1 MSAKPTKPEEPIDLT
16 EEDDEFEIGDE
27 EDEGFNPLEE
37 LLVTDDG
44 ENIANAIKNSI
55 DRVGKHLE
63 NQNKILIKIFGVLNK
78 SGPN

>member
-1 MSAKPTKPEEPIDLT
+1 MSATKNPEEPIDLT
-16 EEDDEFEIGDE
+16 EDDDEFEIGDE
-27 EDEGFNPLEE
+27 EEGFNPLED

>member
-1 MSAKPTKPEEPIDLT
+1 MSTKPTNPEEPVDLT
-16 EEDDEFEIGDE
+16 EEDDEFEMGE
-27 EDEGFNPLEE
+27 EEEGFNPLED

-44 ENIANAIKNSI
+44 ENIANALKNSI

-78 SGPN
+78 TPN

>member
-1 MSAKPTKPEEPIDLT
+1 MSTTKNTEEPIDLT

-27 EDEGFNPLEE
+27 EDEGFNPLED

-78 SGPN
+78 APN

>member
-1 MSAKPTKPEEPIDLT
+1 MSATKNPEEPIDLT
-16 EEDDEFEIGDE
+16 EDDDEFEIGDE
-27 EDEGFNPLEE
+27 EEGFNPLED

-44 ENIANAIKNSI
+44 ENIENAIKNSI

>member
-1 MSAKPTKPEEPIDLT
+1 MSAKNEEPIDIT
-16 EEDDEFEIGDE
+16 EDDEFEMGDE
-27 EDEGFNPLEE
+27 EEGFNPLED

-44 ENIANAIKNSI
+44 ENIANALKNSI

-78 SGPN
+78 SPSS

>member
-1 MSAKPTKPEEPIDLT
+1 MSATTNPEEPVDLT
-16 EEDDEFEIGDE
+16 EEDDEFEMGE
-27 EDEGFNPLEE
+27 EEEGFNPLED

-44 ENIANAIKNSI
+44 ENIANALKNSI

-78 SGPN
+78 TPN

>member
-1 MSAKPTKPEEPIDLT
+1 MSNTKNTEEPIDLT

-27 EDEGFNPLEE
+27 EDEGFNPLED

-44 ENIANAIKNSI
+44 ENIANALKNSI

>member
-1 MSAKPTKPEEPIDLT
+1 MTTKPEEPIDLT

-27 EDEGFNPLEE
+27 EEGFNPLED

-44 ENIANAIKNSI
+44 ENIANALKNSI
-55 DRVGKHLE
+55 DRIGKHLE

-78 SGPN
+78 SPSN

>member
-1 MSAKPTKPEEPIDLT
+1 MSTAKNPEEPIDLT
-16 EEDDEFEIGDE
+16 EEGDEFEIGDE
-27 EDEGFNPLEE
+27 EEDFNPLED

>member
-1 MSAKPTKPEEPIDLT
+1 MSATKNPEEPIDLT

-27 EDEGFNPLEE
+27 EEGFNPLED

-55 DRVGKHLE
+55 DRVSKHLE